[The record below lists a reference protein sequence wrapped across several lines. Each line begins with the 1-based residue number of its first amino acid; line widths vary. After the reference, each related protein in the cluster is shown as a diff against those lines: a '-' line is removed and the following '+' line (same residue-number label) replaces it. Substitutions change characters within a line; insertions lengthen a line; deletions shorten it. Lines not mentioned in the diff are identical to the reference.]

1 VTRLEIRG
9 QKQLEF
15 LYIIGD
21 VDTGQN
27 ENNCADDVVVGNRC
41 TVLRNKERKKKE
53 RKKKERKK
61 KRKKE

>member
-15 LYIIGD
+15 LYIIGN

-27 ENNCADDVVVGNRC
+27 ENNCGDDGVVGKRC
-41 TVLRNKERKKKE
+41 TILRKKE
-53 RKKKERKK
+53 RKRE
-61 KRKKE
+61 

>member
-1 VTRLEIRG
+1 VTPLEIRG

-27 ENNCADDVVVGNRC
+27 EHICGDDGVVGKRC
-41 TVLRNKERKKKE
+41 TVLRRKERKKDRQTE
-53 RKKKERKK
+53 
-61 KRKKE
+61 